1 MRLSEKFLPTAPYV
15 FILFHYYCFLKVP
28 ITRIIKPTIPIHKE
42 TKEILEEHISN
53 NIANNNKPMPS
64 VPCRIFVTSYEK

>member
-1 MRLSEKFLPTAPYV
+1 MRLSEKILPTAPYV

-53 NIANNNKPMPS
+53 NIANNNIVYLAAFLSPPM
-64 VPCRIFVTSYEK
+64 RNN